1 MPSSKGYAAQ
11 DAKSALAPFDFTR
24 REPGAS
30 EIAIEILYCGVCHSD
45 LHMTRNEWGNAIYPM
60 VPGHEIVGRVIAAG
74 SAVTKFNTGDIAA
87 IGVIV
92 DSCRHC
98 APCKRGEEHFCDQGA
113 TLTYAAPNR
122 VDGSITMGG
131 YSNNYVVDERFAHT
145 VPANLD
151 LAAVAPLLCAGIT
164 TYSPLRHWK
173 VGPGKKVGI
182 VGLGGLGHMALKF
195 AHSFGAHV
203 IQFTTSLKKKDDALR
218 LGADEVV
225 VSTDPEAMKAHTKSF
240 DLILDTVSAPHSIDD
255 YLVLLKQDATMVL
268 VGLPEVPPSF
278 GVFNLITRRASI
290 AGSMIGGM
298 PETQEMLDY
307 CGEHNIVSEVEVI
320 PIQKVN
326 EAFERLLKQDV
337 KYRFVIDMSSLG

>member
-1 MPSSKGYAAQ
+1 MPSSKGYAVLDAQ
-11 DAKSALAPFDFTR
+11 SPLAPYNFVR
-24 REPGAS
+24 REPLAS
-30 EIAIEILYCGVCHSD
+30 EIAVEILFCGVCHSD
-45 LHMTRNEWGNAIYPM
+45 LHMARNEWGQSMYPM

-74 SAVTKFNTGDIAA
+74 SAVTKFKVGDIAA
-87 IGVIV
+87 VGVIV
-92 DSCRHC
+92 DSCRKC
-98 APCKRGEEHFCDQGA
+98 APCEHGEEHFCDEGA
-113 TLTYAAPNR
+113 TLTYAAPDR

-203 IQFTTSLKKKDDALR
+203 VQFTTSLKKKEDALK

-225 VSTDPEAMKAHTKSF
+225 LSTDPDAMKAHAKSF
-240 DLILDTVSAPHSIDD
+240 DFILDTVSAKHAIDD
-255 YLVLLKQDATMVL
+255 YLALLKQDATLTL
-268 VGLPEVPPSF
+268 VGLPEEPPSF
-278 GVFNLITRRASI
+278 GVFNLITKRASI

-298 PETQEMLDY
+298 PETQEMLNY

-320 PIQKVN
+320 RIDQVN

-337 KYRFVIDMSSLG
+337 KYRFVIDMSSLA

>member
-1 MPSSKGYAAQ
+1 
-11 DAKSALAPFDFTR
+11 
-24 REPGAS
+24 
-30 EIAIEILYCGVCHSD
+30 
-45 LHMTRNEWGNAIYPM
+45 M
-60 VPGHEIVGRVIAAG
+60 VPGHEIVGSVTAAG
-74 SAVTKFNTGDIAA
+74 GAVTKFKVGDIAA

-92 DSCRHC
+92 DSCRKC
-98 APCKRGEEHFCDQGA
+98 TPCNRGEEHFCDEGA
-113 TLTYAAPNR
+113 TLTYAVPDR
-122 VDGSITMGG
+122 IDGSITMGG

-173 VGPGKKVGI
+173 AGPGKKVGI

-203 IQFTTSLKKKDDALR
+203 VQFTTNLRKKEDALR

-225 VSTDPEAMKAHTKSF
+225 LSTDPEAMKTHAKSF

-255 YLVLLKQDATMVL
+255 YLVLLKQDATMTL

-278 GVFNLITRRASI
+278 GVFNLITKRASI

-307 CGEHNIVSEVEVI
+307 CGEYNITSDVEVI
-320 PIQKVN
+320 RIDQIN

-337 KYRFVIDMSSLG
+337 KYRFVIDMSSLV

>member
-1 MPSSKGYAAQ
+1 MS
-11 DAKSALAPFDFTR
+11 
-24 REPGAS
+24 
-30 EIAIEILYCGVCHSD
+30 
-45 LHMTRNEWGNAIYPM
+45 RNEWGQSIYPM
-60 VPGHEIVGRVIAAG
+60 VPGHEIVGRVTAAG
-74 SAVTKFNTGDIAA
+74 SAVTKFKVGDIAA
-87 IGVIV
+87 VGVIV
-92 DSCRHC
+92 DSCRKC
-98 APCKRGEEHFCDQGA
+98 APCKKGEEHFCDEGA
-113 TLTYAAPNR
+113 TLTYAVPDR

-173 VGPGKKVGI
+173 TGPGKKVGI

-203 IQFTTSLKKKDDALR
+203 VQFTTNLRKKEDALR

-225 VSTDPEAMKAHTKSF
+225 LSTDPEAMKAHAKSF
-240 DLILDTVSAPHSIDD
+240 DLILDTVSAQHSIDD
-255 YLVLLKQDATMVL
+255 YLVLLKQDATMAL

-278 GVFNLITRRASI
+278 SVFNLITKRASI

-307 CGEHNIVSEVEVI
+307 CGEHNITSDVEVI
-320 PIQKVN
+320 RIDQVN